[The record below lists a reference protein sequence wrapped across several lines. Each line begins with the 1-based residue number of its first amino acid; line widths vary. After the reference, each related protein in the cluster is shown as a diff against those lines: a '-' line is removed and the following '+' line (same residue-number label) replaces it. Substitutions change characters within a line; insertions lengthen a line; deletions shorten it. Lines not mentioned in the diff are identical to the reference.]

1 MPNEH
6 LHVND
11 DGRHSVPTDLTDL
24 SRLALDR
31 GADDAA
37 VIPCDSIILDPR
49 VRFKC
54 MIPKCY
60 MSGGCEHCPP
70 NGYSLG
76 QIRDM
81 VDQYQWAVFFRV
93 KVPSAVIAAKGVGPA
108 IGTGVMSRDGSTL
121 NLGGYYILVFTIV
134 ALLKKRAAQMGYAQP
149 FGFAAGN
156 CRDPLCHLQPL
167 CQKLVT
173 NQGCRNETLSAP
185 SLESCGMDAF
195 TMAARQGWDV
205 YPIGGTCQPDSLPHG
220 SLMGLVL
227 AA

>member
-1 MPNEH
+1 MPKEQTQAFGVEQNQVQSDLGE
-6 LHVND
+6 L
-11 DGRHSVPTDLTDL
+11 GRM
-24 SRLALDR
+24 ALQR
-31 GADDAA
+31 GADDAV
-37 VIPCDSIILDPR
+37 VIPSDRVILDPR

-70 NGYSLG
+70 HGYSLD
-76 QIRDM
+76 QVRNI
-81 VDQYQWAVFFRV
+81 VNQYQWAVFFRV
-93 KVPSAVIAAKGVGPA
+93 KVPSTIIAAKGVGPA

-134 ALLKKRAAQMGYAQP
+134 KLLEKRAVQMGYAEP

-156 CRDPLCHLQPL
+156 CRDPLCHLQPV

-173 NQGCRNETLSAP
+173 NQGCRNEELSSP

-195 TMAARQGWDV
+195 TMAAKQGWDV

-227 AA
+227 IA